1 MRFLGMFPQAFKNH
15 KLVDVF
21 HRPGECDLTVNVDFS
36 YLAEAAADLGASLSR
51 ACHG

>member
-1 MRFLGMFPQAFKNH
+1 MRFVGMFPQAFKNH
-15 KLVDVF
+15 QIVDVF
-21 HRPGECDLTVNVDFS
+21 HRPGECDLTANVDFS